1 MVIEIVIPASQLPH
15 LRAALDRY
23 ARAYP
28 TESDFCPAAWARVME
43 QVAQQHNGDK
53 T

>member
-1 MVIEIVIPASQLPH
+1 MVIELVIPASQLAH

-23 ARAYP
+23 ARAHP

-43 QVAQQHNGDK
+43 QVAQQQEGVR